1 MKKKAYVLLS
11 ALCTAGLL
19 AGCGGGSS
27 ATNTTAAGSSAAGSD
42 TASSEASS
50 EAPAPA
56 ALSEITMLVNYKATE
71 APADD
76 NPIVTGIEDYTGVD
90 VNITWVPQDAYEE
103 KVNTLMASTS
113 LPMVTV
119 IRENKSSGFVNA
131 ARSGMFWDVGPY
143 LDQFENFSKI
153 DDVVYKNTQTDG
165 HQYLI
170 PRIRD
175 TVRMGGIIPTDWR

>member
-1 MKKKAYVLLS
+1 MQAIMKKKAYVLLS

-131 ARSGMFWDVGPY
+131 ARSGMF
-143 LDQFENFSKI
+143 
-153 DDVVYKNTQTDG
+153 
-165 HQYLI
+165 
-170 PRIRD
+170 
-175 TVRMGGIIPTDWR
+175 